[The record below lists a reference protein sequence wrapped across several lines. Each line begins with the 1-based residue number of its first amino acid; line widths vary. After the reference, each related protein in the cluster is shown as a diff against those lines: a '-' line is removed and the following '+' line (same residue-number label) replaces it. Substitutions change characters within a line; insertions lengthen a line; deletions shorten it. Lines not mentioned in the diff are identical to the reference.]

1 LQYEICNKKSIVLLQ
16 NKNINYMQNISNQIK
31 TEISSKRKG
40 KIFFLKDFE
49 KFGMKNAVRQTLFR
63 LCNDKFLIRLSAG
76 IFLYPKTDKYIG
88 IIYPS
93 IEEIAKEI
101 AKREKARL
109 IATGVYAL
117 NALGLSTQM
126 PMRVVFL
133 TDGTPRIINIEG
145 KASIKFKK
153 TIPKYLALRG
163 KIMTLVIFAMKEIG
177 KNQITEEHLSKL
189 KKILQQEEP
198 KNIEHDIKLAP
209 DWIATIILK
218 LTAND

>member
-1 LQYEICNKKSIVLLQ
+1 
-16 NKNINYMQNISNQIK
+16 MQNVSNQIK
-31 TEISSKRKG
+31 TEILSKRKG
-40 KIFFLKDFE
+40 KIFFLDDFA
-49 KFGMKNAVRQTLFR
+49 KFGSKNTVRQTLFR
-63 LCNDKFLIRLSAG
+63 LCNENFIIRLSAG
-76 IFLYPKTDKYIG
+76 IFLHPKTDKHIG

-93 IEEIAKEI
+93 IEKVASEI

-109 IATGVYAL
+109 IPTGAYAL

-163 KIMTLVIFAMKEIG
+163 KIMTLAVFAMKEIG
-177 KNQITEEHLSKL
+177 QKQISDEHLSKI
-189 KKILQQEEP
+189 KKALEQEKKE
-198 KNIEHDIKLAP
+198 NIEHDIKLAP
-209 DWIATIILK
+209 EWITNILLK
-218 LTAND
+218 LTNND

>member
-1 LQYEICNKKSIVLLQ
+1 
-16 NKNINYMQNISNQIK
+16 MQNVSNQIK
-31 TEISSKRKG
+31 NEISSKRKG
-40 KIFFLKDFE
+40 KIFFLEDFA
-49 KFGMKNAVRQTLFR
+49 KFGSKNAVRQTLFR

-88 IIYPS
+88 VIYPS

-109 IATGVYAL
+109 IPTGVYAL

-133 TDGTPRIINIEG
+133 TDGTPRIINIGG

-163 KIMTLVIFAMKEIG
+163 KITTLVIFAMKEIG
-177 KNQITEEHLSKL
+177 YKQITEEHLSKI
-189 KKILQQEEP
+189 KKALEQEKKE
-198 KNIEHDIKLAP
+198 NIEHDVKLAP
-209 DWIATIILK
+209 EWVANLLSK
-218 LTAND
+218 LTNND

>member
-1 LQYEICNKKSIVLLQ
+1 
-16 NKNINYMQNISNQIK
+16 MQNISNQIK
-31 TEISSKRKG
+31 EWILSKRKG
-40 KIFFLKDFE
+40 KIFFLNDFGN
-49 KFGMKNAVRQTLFR
+49 FGSKNAIRQTLFR
-63 LCNDKFLIRLSAG
+63 LCNENFLVRLSAG
-76 IFLYPKTDKYIG
+76 IFLYPRVDKYIG

-109 IATGVYAL
+109 IPTGVYAL
-117 NALGLSTQM
+117 NALGLSMQM

-133 TDGTPRIINIEG
+133 TDSTPRVINIEG

-177 KNQITEEHLSKL
+177 KNQISEEHLLKI
-189 KKILQQEEP
+189 KKILAQEDI

-209 DWIATIILK
+209 EWIATIISK
-218 LTAND
+218 LLNND

>member
-1 LQYEICNKKSIVLLQ
+1 
-16 NKNINYMQNISNQIK
+16 MQNISNQIK
-31 TEISSKRKG
+31 NEIFIKRKG
-40 KIFFLKDFE
+40 KIFFLEDFA
-49 KFGMKNAVRQTLFR
+49 KFGSKNAVRQILFR

-88 IIYPS
+88 VIYPS

-109 IATGVYAL
+109 IPTGVYAL

-163 KIMTLVIFAMKEIG
+163 KIMTLVIFALKEIG
-177 KNQITEEHLSKL
+177 QKQVSEEHLSKI
-189 KKILQQEEP
+189 KKALEQEKKE
-198 KNIEHDIKLAP
+198 NIEHDVKLAP
-209 DWIATIILK
+209 EWIANTLLK
-218 LTAND
+218 LMNND

>member
-1 LQYEICNKKSIVLLQ
+1 
-16 NKNINYMQNISNQIK
+16 MQSISNQIK
-31 TEISSKRKG
+31 TEILSKRKG
-40 KIFFLKDFE
+40 KIFFLEDFA
-49 KFGMKNAVRQTLFR
+49 KFGNKNTVRQTLFR

-76 IFLYPKTDKYIG
+76 IFLYPKVDKYIG

-109 IATGVYAL
+109 IPTGVYAL

-153 TIPKYLALRG
+153 TIPKYLDLRG
-163 KIMTLVIFAMKEIG
+163 KITTLVIFAMKEIG
-177 KNQITEEHLSKL
+177 QKQITEEHLL
-189 KKILQQEEP
+189 KIKKVLAQEKSE
-198 KNIEHDIKLAP
+198 NIERDIKLAP
-209 DWIATIILK
+209 EWITITLLK
-218 LTAND
+218 LMNND

>member
-1 LQYEICNKKSIVLLQ
+1 
-16 NKNINYMQNISNQIK
+16 MQSISNQIK
-31 TEISSKRKG
+31 SEILSKHKG
-40 KIFFLKDFE
+40 KIFFLEDFA
-49 KFGMKNAVRQTLFR
+49 KFGSKNTVRQTLFR

-76 IFLYPKTDKYIG
+76 IFLYPKVDKYLG

-93 IEEIAKEI
+93 IEAIAKEI

-109 IATGVYAL
+109 IPTGVYAL

-153 TIPKYLALRG
+153 TIPKYLDLRG
-163 KIMTLVIFAMKEIG
+163 KITTLVIFAMKEIG
-177 KNQITEEHLSKL
+177 QKQITEEHLL
-189 KKILQQEEP
+189 KIKKALEQEKSE
-198 KNIEHDIKLAP
+198 NIERDIKLAP
-209 DWIATIILK
+209 EWITTILLK
-218 LTAND
+218 LTNND

>member
-1 LQYEICNKKSIVLLQ
+1 
-16 NKNINYMQNISNQIK
+16 MQNISNQIK
-31 TEISSKRKG
+31 IEILSKRKG
-40 KIFFLKDFE
+40 KMFFLEDFA
-49 KFGMKNAVRQTLFR
+49 KFGNKNTVRQTLFR

-76 IFLYPKTDKYIG
+76 IFLYPKVDKYIG

-109 IATGVYAL
+109 IPTGVYAL

-153 TIPKYLALRG
+153 TIPKYLDLRG
-163 KIMTLVIFAMKEIG
+163 KITTLVIFAMKEIG
-177 KNQITEEHLSKL
+177 QKQITEEHLL
-189 KKILQQEEP
+189 KIKKALEQEKSE
-198 KNIEHDIKLAP
+198 NIERDIKLAP
-209 DWIATIILK
+209 EWITNTLLK
-218 LTAND
+218 LTNND

>member
-1 LQYEICNKKSIVLLQ
+1 
-16 NKNINYMQNISNQIK
+16 M
-31 TEISSKRKG
+31 
-40 KIFFLKDFE
+40 
-49 KFGMKNAVRQTLFR
+49 
-63 LCNDKFLIRLSAG
+63 SAG

-88 IIYPS
+88 VIYPS

-109 IATGVYAL
+109 IPTGVYAL

-133 TDGTPRIINIEG
+133 TDETPRIINIEG

-163 KIMTLVIFAMKEIG
+163 KITTLVIFAMKEIG
-177 KNQITEEHLSKL
+177 QKQITEEYLLKIEKVLAQEKL
-189 KKILQQEEP
+189 E
-198 KNIEHDIKLAP
+198 NIEHDIKLAP
-209 DWIATIILK
+209 EWIANKLLK
-218 LTAND
+218 LTNND

>member
-1 LQYEICNKKSIVLLQ
+1 MQY
-16 NKNINYMQNISNQIK
+16 ISNQIK
-31 TEISSKRKG
+31 TEILSKQKG
-40 KIFFLKDFE
+40 KIFFLEDFA
-49 KFGMKNAVRQTLFR
+49 KFGNKNVVRQTLFR
-63 LCNDKFLIRLSAG
+63 LCNDKFLVRLSAG

-88 IIYPS
+88 VIYPS

-109 IATGVYAL
+109 IPTGVYAL

-177 KNQITEEHLSKL
+177 QKQISDEHLSKI
-189 KKILQQEEP
+189 KKALEKE
-198 KNIEHDIKLAP
+198 KKENIEHDIKLAP
-209 DWIATIILK
+209 EWIASILLK
-218 LTAND
+218 LIQND

>member
-1 LQYEICNKKSIVLLQ
+1 
-16 NKNINYMQNISNQIK
+16 MQNISNQIK
-31 TEISSKRKG
+31 TEISSKQKG
-40 KIFFLKDFE
+40 KIFFLEDFT
-49 KFGMKNAVRQTLFR
+49 KYGSKNAVRQTLFR

-88 IIYPS
+88 VIYPS

-109 IATGVYAL
+109 IPTGVYAL

-163 KIMTLVIFAMKEIG
+163 KIMTLVIFALKEIG
-177 KNQITEEHLSKL
+177 QKQISDEHLSKI
-189 KKILQQEEP
+189 KKALEKE
-198 KNIEHDIKLAP
+198 KRENIEHDVKLAP
-209 DWIATIILK
+209 EWIATILLK
-218 LTAND
+218 LTNND

>member
-1 LQYEICNKKSIVLLQ
+1 
-16 NKNINYMQNISNQIK
+16 MQNISNQIK
-31 TEISSKRKG
+31 KEVLSKRKG
-40 KIFFLKDFE
+40 KIFFLNDFE
-49 KFGMKNAVRQTLFR
+49 KIGNKNAIRQTLFR
-63 LCNDKFLIRLSAG
+63 LCNENFLIRLSAG

-88 IIYPS
+88 VIYPS

-109 IATGVYAL
+109 MPTGVYAL
-117 NALGLSTQM
+117 NALGLSTQI

-163 KIMTLVIFAMKEIG
+163 KIMTLVIFALKEIG
-177 KNQITEEHLSKL
+177 QKQISDEHLSKIKNAL
-189 KKILQQEEP
+189 EKEKKEH
-198 KNIEHDIKLAP
+198 IEHDIKLAP
-209 DWIATIILK
+209 EWIANILLK
-218 LTAND
+218 LIQND

>member
-1 LQYEICNKKSIVLLQ
+1 
-16 NKNINYMQNISNQIK
+16 MQNISNQIRY
-31 TEISSKRKG
+31 EIINKQKG
-40 KIFFLKDFE
+40 KIFFLNDFE
-49 KFGMKNAVRQTLFR
+49 KFGNKNAIRQTLFR
-63 LCNDKFLIRLSAG
+63 LCNESFLIRLSAG

-88 IIYPS
+88 TIYPS

-109 IATGVYAL
+109 IPTGVYAL

-145 KASIKFKK
+145 KASLKFKK

-163 KIMTLVIFAMKEIG
+163 KITTLVIFAMKEIG
-177 KNQITEEHLSKL
+177 KSQISEEHLSKI
-189 KKILQQEEP
+189 KKILEKEEI
-198 KNIEHDIKLAP
+198 KNIEHDVKLAP
-209 DWIATIILK
+209 EWIATTILK
-218 LTAND
+218 LINNDKLSKET